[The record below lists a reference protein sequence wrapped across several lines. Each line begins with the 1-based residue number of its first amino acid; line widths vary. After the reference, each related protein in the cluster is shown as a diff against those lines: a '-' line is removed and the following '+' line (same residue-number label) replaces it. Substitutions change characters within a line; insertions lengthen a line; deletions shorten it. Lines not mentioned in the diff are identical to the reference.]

1 MLDLLE
7 RADLK
12 ALQDIAS
19 DATDWCTFICDTQ
32 GRFAVV
38 PVGPGEVLGVLR
50 SSARFSALMRTILDN
65 LTAPQP
71 QPNGAAD
78 CFEASPIRVG
88 TTCIGA
94 LIAGPVLDDA
104 SPDTQLR
111 RLASALE
118 LNPHQVST
126 LRNWSATLSHSRH
139 TLPRQSVATTA
150 RLASTLAEKSY
161 RLHHREIEL
170 GIVHELSQLLA
181 GTQDLQLVLDT
192 VSRHTCQAMNLKASS
207 IRLLDEDTNELR
219 IKSVH
224 NLSDDYLNKG
234 AVLLRENPI
243 DRAAFAGEAVYVE
256 DAATDPRIRFPEQAA
271 REGIV
276 SGLSVGLTY
285 RGKTIGVM
293 RVYAAHKYL
302 FSTAEIAL
310 LRSIASQATSA
321 IINHRLH
328 IEALQADRYQKQLE
342 YAGSIQRR
350 MIPASTPE
358 HAKISFAC
366 VYEPSSQVGGDF
378 FDFHARAGFQEI
390 GFCIADVVGKG
401 IPAALMMASLRT
413 ACRLFAYSVMEITEI
428 MTMVNLHMTRETLVG
443 EFATMFYGTFSENG
457 RKLTY
462 CCAGHDPP
470 LHYRAGKI
478 TELKTGDFVIGVEP
492 NESYS
497 KKSIGLKKGDVIIF
511 YTDGIVDASNFSG
524 ASFGRERLVQALKKY
539 ADAPASQ
546 IAQNILWDVRRF
558 VGLADQADD
567 ITLVAAEI
575 R

>member
-1 MLDLLE
+1 MID
-7 RADLK
+7 
-12 ALQDIAS
+12 
-19 DATDWCTFICDTQ
+19 
-32 GRFAVV
+32 
-38 PVGPGEVLGVLR
+38 PVGPAEVLGVLR
-50 SSARFSALMRTILDN
+50 SSAGLAALMKTVLGDITTRKSR
-65 LTAPQP
+65 
-71 QPNGAAD
+71 PNATE
-78 CFEASPIRVG
+78 CFQAYPIRVG
-88 TTCIGA
+88 TSCIGA
-94 LIAGPVLDDA
+94 MIAGPVLDHTAPDA
-104 SPDTQLR
+104 QIRELV
-111 RLASALE
+111 SALE
-118 LNPHQVST
+118 LSPDQEST
-126 LRNWSATLSHSRH
+126 LRSWSATLSRSRQ
-139 TLPRQSVATTA
+139 TPPRQLVARTA
-150 RLASTLAEKSY
+150 QLASALAEKSY

-181 GTQDLQLVLDT
+181 GTQDLQHVLDT
-192 VSRHTCQAMNLKASS
+192 ISRHTCQAMNLKASS

-219 IKSVH
+219 IKSVY

-256 DAATDPRIRFPEQAA
+256 DAATDPRIRFPNQAA

-276 SGLSVGLTY
+276 SGLSVGLTF
-285 RGKTIGVM
+285 RGHTIGVM
-293 RVYAAHKYL
+293 RVYAAHKCR
-302 FSTAEIAL
+302 FSPAEIAL

-328 IEALQADRYQKQLE
+328 TEALQADRYRKQLE

-350 MIPASTPE
+350 MIPADTPE
-358 HAKISFAC
+358 HPKISFAC

-378 FDFHARAGFQEI
+378 FDFHTRPGFGEI

-443 EFATMFYGTFSENG
+443 EFATMFYGTFAENG

-478 TELKTGDFVIGVEP
+478 TELKTGDFVVGVEP

-524 ASFGRERLVQALKKY
+524 ANFGRERLVQALMKY